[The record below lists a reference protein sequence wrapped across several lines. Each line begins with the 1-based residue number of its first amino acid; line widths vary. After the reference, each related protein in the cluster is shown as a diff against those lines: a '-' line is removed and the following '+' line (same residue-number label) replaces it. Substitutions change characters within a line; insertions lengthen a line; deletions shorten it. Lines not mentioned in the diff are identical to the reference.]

1 MVFGSSKKNDK
12 KMKDFTGFQYEGAQA
27 VAEDTLTSFIGKKMK
42 LEGEIF
48 SEDDLIIEGQVKGTI
63 EANKTLT
70 IGRDGD
76 VIADIHA
83 CVVKIS
89 GRVRGNITASD
100 KVVILAEGRFN
111 GNIKTPKLVVAEGA
125 ILIGDINK
133 EEEPEK
139 ETKPEPGKKH
149 TPKPTNKKK
158 SHTPPEKPEPTAEKA
173 EPEVID
179 AEIEEPKET

>member
-1 MVFGSSKKNDK
+1 MVFGSTKKDDK
-12 KMKDFTGFQYEGAQA
+12 KMKDFTGFQYGGAPTAQEE
-27 VAEDTLTSFIGKKMK
+27 VSSSFIGKKMK
-42 LEGEIF
+42 IEGEIF
-48 SEDDLIIEGQVKGTI
+48 SEEDLIIEGQVKGTI

-100 KVVILAEGRFN
+100 KVVILAEGKFN
-111 GNIKTPKLVVAEGA
+111 GNIKAPKLVVAEGA

-133 EEEPEK
+133 EEEPKK
-139 ETKPEPGKKH
+139 ETKPEPGKKQP
-149 TPKPTNKKK
+149 PKPTNKKK
-158 SHTPPEKPEPTAEKA
+158 SHTPPGKPEPAAEKA